1 MALDPA
7 SKATKGLA
15 RSGPYRGFPFGS
27 PAAPE
32 NRRRPGLFTRRRNK
46 MKLELA
52 IITAALVS
60 TLLPACA
67 QEKSL
72 DEIDKRSNRLM
83 FAEGLSKESFDRI
96 VISGTKT
103 QIGFFHSLNPD
114 CTSSGDTVARITTQ
128 PEHGTV
134 EVTTINSFAIYK
146 KDNIRGKCN
155 EHKVKGPAV
164 FYKSAD
170 KYVGDDAIDML
181 IIFPKGFAWD
191 LHVSLKVK

>member
-1 MALDPA
+1 
-7 SKATKGLA
+7 
-15 RSGPYRGFPFGS
+15 
-27 PAAPE
+27 
-32 NRRRPGLFTRRRNK
+32 

-114 CTSSGDTVARITTQ
+114 CTSSGDRPHHDTARTR
-128 PEHGTV
+128 HRRGH
-134 EVTTINSFAIYK
+134 
-146 KDNIRGKCN
+146 DNKLVCHIQEGQHSRQ
-155 EHKVKGPAV
+155 VQRT
-164 FYKSAD
+164 
-170 KYVGDDAIDML
+170 
-181 IIFPKGFAWD
+181 
-191 LHVSLKVK
+191 